1 MDIQI
6 FITPPRK
13 WGANVAVF
21 DKQVRKE
28 ISQNQYIYMFLFF
41 LLIRLTMINYFSK
54 NLLKLNKKEK

>member
-28 ISQNQYIYMFLFF
+28 SSKNQYIYMFFF